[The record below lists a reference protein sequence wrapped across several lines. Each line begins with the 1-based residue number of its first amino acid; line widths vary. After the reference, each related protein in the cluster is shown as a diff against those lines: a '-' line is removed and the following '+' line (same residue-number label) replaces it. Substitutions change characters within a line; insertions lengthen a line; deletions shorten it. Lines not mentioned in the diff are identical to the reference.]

1 MANRQSASQPEAPS
15 AVLGSALMG
24 AGKPEAWAWGAFL
37 LGPAVVL
44 GWGYLLARPG
54 GTGPIWF
61 YGIGRYLAVVVALFL
76 GFVGLLVAW
85 RRQPFLARRR
95 GLAFATLALVIGAA
109 PFPVPYPSSREFRP
123 SSVPFRLPVKGEWR
137 VVWGGAGQSG
147 PLAYLADRRWGL
159 VLVRDAS
166 AQDPPEGASF
176 GQPVLAPAAG
186 TVVAAQDGHADCA
199 PGQAPSGPRAGNHVV
214 LQVAEEEFL
223 VLPFLRE
230 GSLQV
235 SVGQVLEAGQPLGEV
250 GLSGSGPLL
259 GVPHLA
265 LHLQTRPEPFLG
277 EAIPWTFREYA
288 ADGVELRS
296 GLPVGG
302 VSLDGTLNG
311 QLVRS
316 LVDD

>member
-1 MANRQSASQPEAPS
+1 AGPTAGPTKGLMSS
-15 AVLGSALMG
+15 LMG
-24 AGKPEAWAWGAFL
+24 PGEPEFWAWGAFL

-54 GTGPIWF
+54 GTGPVWF

-76 GFVGLLVAW
+76 GFVGLVFAW

-95 GLAFATLALVIGAA
+95 GLAFAILALVIGAA

-123 SSVPFRLPVKGEWR
+123 SSVGFHLPAKGEWR
-137 VVWGGAGQSG
+137 VVWGGTGQSG
-147 PLAYLADRRWGL
+147 PLALLADRRWGL
-159 VLVRDAS
+159 VLVREDS
-166 AQDPPEGASF
+166 AEDPPEGPSW
-176 GQPVLAPAAG
+176 GQAVLAPAAG
-186 TVVAAQDGHADCA
+186 TIVAAEDGHVDCA

-214 LQVAEEEFL
+214 LQVAEEEFV
-223 VLPFLRE
+223 VLAFLRQ
-230 GSLQV
+230 GSLTV
-235 SVGQVLEAGQPLGEV
+235 SVGQSVERGELLGEV

-265 LHLQTRPEPFLG
+265 LHLQTLPEPFQG
-277 EAIPWTFREYA
+277 EAIPWTFKEYA

-316 LVDD
+316 LGGD